1 MMSTFQANNRNLL
14 EITNDVK
21 VLSKNLTEGKGTV
34 GKLLTDETLMKDLHT
49 TMVTLRRASNN
60 AQSISSDVAEY
71 SAQLQRKGTL
81 ANDLVTDTTIFNQ
94 LKATASQIQEVSRN
108 ANVIVNNLN
117 ATTSD
122 LNKRLSNTNTPAGM
136 LLNDEDAAADIRV
149 TLRNLQTASIKLD
162 ENLEAV
168 QHNFLLRGFFKKKA
182 KKEAEE
188 TKQKEKQP

>member
-1 MMSTFQANNRNLL
+1 
-14 EITNDVK
+14 
-21 VLSKNLTEGKGTV
+21 
-34 GKLLTDETLMKDLHT
+34 
-49 TMVTLRRASNN
+49 MVTLRRASNN